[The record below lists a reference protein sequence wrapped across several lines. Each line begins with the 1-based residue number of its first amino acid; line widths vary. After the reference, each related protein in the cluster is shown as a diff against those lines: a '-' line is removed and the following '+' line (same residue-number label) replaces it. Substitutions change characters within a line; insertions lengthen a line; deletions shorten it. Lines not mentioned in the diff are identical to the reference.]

1 LANPQQIVAFNRT
14 LIEKNAVAGPLMR
27 GNTRG
32 CLRSIA
38 GSPKEIIFWG
48 IHSCVFGLRP
58 IAGLQRDKRKLGGIM
73 AQPLMPKATAVWLID
88 NTGLS
93 FRQIAAFTELHELE
107 IQAIADGDVSQGIVG
122 RDPVANSQLTQEEIT
137 RCEQDPRALLKMAK
151 SDLPRPRAQSKG
163 ARYTPVSKRQDRP
176 NAIAWLLKHHPEL
189 SDAQVCKLIG
199 TTKDTIGKIRDK
211 SHWNSANL
219 APRNPVTMGL
229 CTELDLE
236 KQVVIARSKNPEKIV
251 TNVEP
256 DPLPE
261 ELQINPEPD
270 FPGKKKSDKKEDLK
284 TSDYM
289 EAAENLFRS

>member
-1 LANPQQIVAFNRT
+1 
-14 LIEKNAVAGPLMR
+14 
-27 GNTRG
+27 
-32 CLRSIA
+32 
-38 GSPKEIIFWG
+38 
-48 IHSCVFGLRP
+48 
-58 IAGLQRDKRKLGGIM
+58 M

-107 IQAIADGDVSQGIVG
+107 IQAIADGDVNQGIVG
-122 RDPVANSQLTQEEIT
+122 LDPVANGQLTKDEIA
-137 RCEQDPRALLKMAK
+137 RCEADPRALLKMAK
-151 SDLPRPRAQSKG
+151 SDLPRPRAHGKG

-189 SDAQVCKLIG
+189 SDAQ
-199 TTKDTIGKIRDK
+199 IGKIRDRT
-211 SHWNSANL
+211 HWNSANL
-219 APRNPVTMGL
+219 TPRNPVTMGL
-229 CTELDLE
+229 CIELDLE
-236 KQVVIARSKNPEKIV
+236 KQVVIARSKNPEKV
-251 TNVEP
+251 VKNVEP

-270 FPGKKKSDKKEDLK
+270 YPGKKDDRKKDEPK

>member
-1 LANPQQIVAFNRT
+1 
-14 LIEKNAVAGPLMR
+14 
-27 GNTRG
+27 
-32 CLRSIA
+32 
-38 GSPKEIIFWG
+38 
-48 IHSCVFGLRP
+48 
-58 IAGLQRDKRKLGGIM
+58 M

-107 IQAIADGDVSQGIVG
+107 IQAIADGDVNQGIVG
-122 RDPVANSQLTQEEIT
+122 LDPVANGQLTKDEIA
-137 RCEQDPRALLKMAK
+137 RCEADPRALLKMAK
-151 SDLPRPRAQSKG
+151 SDLPRPRAHGKG

-189 SDAQVCKLIG
+189 SDAQICKLIG
-199 TTKDTIGKIRDK
+199 TTKDTIGKIRDRT
-211 SHWNSANL
+211 HWNSANL
-219 APRNPVTMGL
+219 TPRNPVTMGL
-229 CTELDLE
+229 CIELDLE
-236 KQVVIARSKNPEKIV
+236 KQVVIARSKNPEKV
-251 TNVEP
+251 VKNVEP

-270 FPGKKKSDKKEDLK
+270 YPGKKEDRKKEEPK

>member
-1 LANPQQIVAFNRT
+1 
-14 LIEKNAVAGPLMR
+14 
-27 GNTRG
+27 
-32 CLRSIA
+32 
-38 GSPKEIIFWG
+38 
-48 IHSCVFGLRP
+48 
-58 IAGLQRDKRKLGGIM
+58 M

-93 FRQIAAFTELHELE
+93 FRQIAAFTGLHELE

-122 RDPVANSQLTQEEIT
+122 RDPIANGQLTQAEIT
-137 RCEQDPRALLKMAK
+137 RCEGDPRQMLKLAK
-151 SDLPRPRAQSKG
+151 SDLPRPRSQSKG

-189 SDAQVCKLIG
+189 ADAQICKLIG
-199 TTKDTIGKIRDK
+199 TTKDTIGKIRDR

-219 APRNPVTMGL
+219 VPRNPVTMGL

-236 KQVVIARSKNPEKIV
+236 KQVVIARNKNPEKIV
-251 TNVEP
+251 RDVEP

-261 ELQINPEPD
+261 ELQIRPEPEY
-270 FPGKKKSDKKEDLK
+270 PGSEKEKEKDDDRKKSSVNYK
-284 TSDYM
+284 

>member
-1 LANPQQIVAFNRT
+1 
-14 LIEKNAVAGPLMR
+14 
-27 GNTRG
+27 
-32 CLRSIA
+32 
-38 GSPKEIIFWG
+38 
-48 IHSCVFGLRP
+48 
-58 IAGLQRDKRKLGGIM
+58 M

-93 FRQIAAFTELHELE
+93 FRQIAAFTGLHELE

-122 RDPVANSQLTQEEIT
+122 RDPIANGQLTQAEIT
-137 RCEQDPRALLKMAK
+137 RCEADPRQMLKLAK
-151 SDLPRPRAQSKG
+151 SDLPRPRSQAKG

-189 SDAQVCKLIG
+189 ADAQVCKLIG
-199 TTKDTIGKIRDK
+199 TTKDTIGKIRDR

-219 APRNPVTMGL
+219 VPRNPVTMGL

-251 TNVEP
+251 RDVEP

-261 ELQINPEPD
+261 ELQIRPEPD
-270 FPGKKKSDKKEDLK
+270 FPGADKDGDDDRNKSSINYK
-284 TSDYM
+284 